1 MAIYGPS
8 FGYGLTDI
16 QQLRREIQA
25 LRREIEQ
32 LEPKLEKGTR
42 QLETWRQLE
51 RVALRY
57 YALARRMGLPDDADQ
72 ALRVLTRILITMRML
87 EITGTMLFSGTPFGF
102 AMGVAG
108 LILAQASML
117 EGY

>member
-1 MAIYGPS
+1 LAVYGPS
-8 FGYGLTDI
+8 FGYGPTDI
-16 QQLRREIQA
+16 AQLRREIQA

-57 YALARRMGLPDDADQ
+57 YTLARRMGLPEDADK
-72 ALRVLTRILITMRML
+72 ALRILTRILMTMRMI
-87 EITGTMLFSGTPFGF
+87 EITGTMLFAGTPYGWL
-102 AMGVAG
+102 MGAAG
-108 LILAQASML
+108 LVMVTASML